1 MFILGNLLSAIASI
15 INMFIS
21 FYIFIIV
28 IAAFI
33 SWFHVDPYNP
43 LVQMLYQMTE
53 PVLRFVRRHLPVTI
67 GGMDFSPL
75 VVIAVCVFVQKFL
88 VASLT
93 DIALRLR

>member
-1 MFILGNLLSAIASI
+1 MFILGNLLSAIATI

-28 IAAFI
+28 ISAFI

-53 PVLRFVRRHLPVTI
+53 PVLRFVRRHLPVTF
-67 GGMDFSPL
+67 GGIDFSPL
-75 VVIAVCVFVQKFL
+75 IVIAVCVFVQKFF

-93 DIALRLR
+93 DIAMRLR